1 MIKTVKLSEKL
12 AQINDHW
19 NPRLVG
25 QVNDIAI
32 KLVKFQ
38 GEFDWHHHEH
48 EDELFYVVKGSFT
61 MRLQEGNVKVYEGE
75 FIIIPRGTEHAPYAE
90 NEVEVMLIE
99 PKTTLNTGNIENEKT
114 VRELETL

>member
-1 MIKTVKLSEKL
+1 MKTVKLSEKL
-12 AQINDHW
+12 ALIDDHW

-25 QVNDIAI
+25 QVNDTAI

-38 GEFDWHHHEH
+38 GEFDWHHHER

-61 MRLQEGNVKVYEGE
+61 MRLKEEDVEVNEGE

-99 PKTTLNTGNIENEKT
+99 PATTLNTGNIENEKT
-114 VRELETL
+114 VRKVETL